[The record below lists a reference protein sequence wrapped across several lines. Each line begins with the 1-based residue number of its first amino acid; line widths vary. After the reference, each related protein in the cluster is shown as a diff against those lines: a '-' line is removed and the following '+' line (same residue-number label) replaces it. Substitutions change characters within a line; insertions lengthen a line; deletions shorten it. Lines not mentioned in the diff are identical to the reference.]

1 MSEAVTLKMVEEARE
16 SLRGII
22 NHTDIVTAPPSFFG
36 GQKDFYL
43 KAENLQKT
51 GSFKVRGAGNKIM
64 SLTEEEKKRGVICS
78 SAGNHAQGVALAASK
93 LGIRATIVMPAGA
106 PLYKVQATRAYGA
119 DVVLYGEAYDDAYEK
134 ALEIAKEQ
142 GQVFVHPFDDPMIIA
157 GQGTIAL
164 EILEDMP
171 DCEAII
177 VPIGGGGLIS
187 GIAIAAKAIN
197 PKIKIIG
204 VEPENAAC
212 MKQSKNAGAVC
223 PLATANTIADGV
235 AVKRPGILTYDICSR
250 LVDEIVTVTEAEIYN
265 TILIMA
271 ERMKMITEGAGAL
284 SAAAV
289 AFGKYRTT
297 GKTVGVVS
305 GGNIDM
311 NILDR
316 IMEKGLISSGRRF
329 LFRTIVTDK
338 PGQLLRL
345 LQLIADTD
353 ANVMSIGHDRLS
365 NRTRLGE
372 VMVTLEIETRDHE
385 HIINIQNQLLSNGYH
400 VLLD

>member
-1 MSEAVTLKMVEEARE
+1 MSEAVTLKMVEEARA

-51 GSFKVRGAGNKIM
+51 GSFKVRGAGNKMM

-78 SAGNHAQGVALAASK
+78 SAGNHAQGVALAAST

-119 DVVLYGEAYDDAYEK
+119 DVVLYGEAYDDAYDK

-142 GQVFVHPFDDPMIIA
+142 GQVFVHPFDDPLIIA

-171 DCEAII
+171 DCDAMV

-187 GIAIAAKAIN
+187 GIAIAAKSIN

-212 MKQSKNAGAVC
+212 MKQSKNAGALC

-235 AVKRPGILTYDICSR
+235 AVKRPGVLTFDICSR
-250 LVDEIVTVTEAEIYN
+250 LVDDIVTVTEAEIYN

-271 ERMKMITEGAGAL
+271 ERMKMVTEGAGAL
-284 SAAAV
+284 AAAAV

-345 LQLIADTD
+345 LQLIATTD

>member
-212 MKQSKNAGAVC
+212 MKQSKNVGAVC